1 MEEVIIENIEI
12 LTPEEKEASEK
23 ILEEDYKK
31 IKRLIKDSPKLKV
44 HIKEYKTDGKGKKFS
59 INTELSFSGKKLKS
73 ESVDWDLTRALHKA
87 MIKLQTELEHK
98 LHISEKY

>member
-23 ILEEDYKK
+23 ILEEYHKK

>member
-59 INTELSFSGKKLKS
+59 INTELSFSGKKIKS
-73 ESVDWDLTRALHKA
+73 ESVDWDLTRAIHKA

>member
-1 MEEVIIENIEI
+1 MKEVVIENIEI
-12 LTPEEKEASEK
+12 LTPEEKEIAEK
-23 ILEEDYKK
+23 ILAEYHKK
-31 IKRLIKDSPKLKV
+31 IKRWVKDSPTLKV

-59 INTELSFSGKKLKS
+59 LNTELSFSGKKLKS
-73 ESVDWDLTRALHKA
+73 ESVDWDLARALHKA

>member
-1 MEEVIIENIEI
+1 MEEVEIKNIEI
-12 LTPEEKEASEK
+12 LTPDEKKFTEK
-23 ILEEDYKK
+23 ILDEYYKK
-31 IKRLIKDSPKLKV
+31 IKRMIKDSPKLTV

-59 INTELSFSGKKLKS
+59 LNTELFFSGKKLKS

-98 LHISEKY
+98 LHVSEKY

>member
-12 LTPEEKEASEK
+12 LTPEEKELAEK
-23 ILEEDYKK
+23 ILGEYHKK

-59 INTELSFSGKKLKS
+59 LNTELSFSGKKLKS

-98 LHISEKY
+98 LHVSEKY